1 MQESKNN
8 EQPLSIEELKTTIEI
23 VKEKAFVYQQK
34 WVRAEDIILDLQY
47 DNGKKTKKIKE
58 LEEHIEKL
66 EKNLNNLKGPV
77 KLNHQKK

>member
-77 KLNHQKK
+77 QLNHKKK

>member
-8 EQPLSIEELKTTIEI
+8 ERQLSVEEMETTLDI
-23 VKEKAFVYQQK
+23 VREKAYVYQQK
-34 WVRAEDIILDLQY
+34 WIRAEDEILDLKY
-47 DNGKKTKKIKE
+47 ANGKKIEKIKE

-77 KLNHQKK
+77 KPNHKKK